1 MTDKQHEDM
10 TIIMQLCRIFSEQM
24 YKCMKNAGL
33 IEQGFTLGM
42 NVGRMGYIN
51 NGYTPITSEIN
62 IDKASDA
69 PDWKETR
76 MCQVKFSG
84 EEWMVFAGPKA
95 EIYSVPENVDIGK
108 IDRQEERTAVGREV
122 ASKPY
127 PVDGLWIGYDY
138 NSSDVGGGF

>member
-1 MTDKQHEDM
+1 MEDKQHEDM

-42 NVGRMGYIN
+42 NVGRMGYIS

-84 EEWMVFAGPKA
+84 EEWMIFADPKA
-95 EIYSVPENVDIGK
+95 EIYSVPENVDIRGTE
-108 IDRQEERTAVGREV
+108 RQEERTAVGRKT
-122 ASKPY
+122 ANKSY
-127 PVDGLWIGYDY
+127 PVDGFWVGADY
-138 NSSDVGGGF
+138 NDPVLDGGF

>member
-42 NVGRMGYIN
+42 NVGRMGYTN
-51 NGYTPITSEIN
+51 NGYTPITSKIN
-62 IDKASDA
+62 IDKASNA

-84 EEWMVFAGPKA
+84 KEWMIFADPKA

-108 IDRQEERTAVGREV
+108 IDRQEERTAVGRKTS
-122 ASKPY
+122 SKPY
-127 PVDGLWIGYDY
+127 PVDGLWVGHDY
-138 NSSDVGGGF
+138 NSSDVDGGF